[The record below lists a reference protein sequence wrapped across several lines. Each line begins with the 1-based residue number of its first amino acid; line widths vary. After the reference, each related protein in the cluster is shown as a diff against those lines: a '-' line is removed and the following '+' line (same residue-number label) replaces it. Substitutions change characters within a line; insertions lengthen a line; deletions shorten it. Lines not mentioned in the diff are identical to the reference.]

1 MIVVFSNN
9 NIRARLVN
17 SALVQY
23 FTTELVIQE
32 HFLTLK
38 SFLLLEDGEFGHALT
53 TSLFEQVSLV
63 LVKCI

>member
-1 MIVVFSNN
+1 MYYLVNN

-17 SALVQY
+17 SGLVQY
-23 FTTELVIQE
+23 FTTELAIQE

-53 TSLFEQVSLV
+53 TSLFEEVSLI
-63 LVKCI
+63 LVWCI